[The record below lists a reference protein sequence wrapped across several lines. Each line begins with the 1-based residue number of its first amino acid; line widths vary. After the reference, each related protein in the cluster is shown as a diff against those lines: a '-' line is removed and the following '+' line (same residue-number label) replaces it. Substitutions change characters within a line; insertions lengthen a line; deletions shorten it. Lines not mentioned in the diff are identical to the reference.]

1 MWISAQMLPSSSS
14 LPSSAELSFPQW
26 GKALLSIRMD
36 ITLKTD
42 EPARLPRALEILSIV
57 SSHLPQ
63 CATPAWI
70 LYIACKR
77 QASVHYSSSAD
88 MFWGGKLLGVPKPR
102 AKQIRSTDNAMRET
116 RGRIG
121 DFSCLVGRPRSRF
134 KTGLMGPVG
143 PLRVLAVSQ
152 SQFSSS
158 WFGFAWVTKMI
169 VQPAWVTHFIH
180 FGQSGSHEMRLKLD
194 RMHPMISG
202 KVVHYKQGKC
212 SFGMELASL

>member
-1 MWISAQMLPSSSS
+1 MLPSSSS

-42 EPARLPRALEILSIV
+42 EPARLPRALEILSFV

-102 AKQIRSTDNAMRET
+102 AKQIRSTDNALRET
-116 RGRIG
+116 RGKDWR
-121 DFSCLVGRPRSRF
+121 FQLSCG
-134 KTGLMGPVG
+134 
-143 PLRVLAVSQ
+143 
-152 SQFSSS
+152 SSS
-158 WFGFAWVTKMI
+158 F
-169 VQPAWVTHFIH
+169 
-180 FGQSGSHEMRLKLD
+180 
-194 RMHPMISG
+194 
-202 KVVHYKQGKC
+202 
-212 SFGMELASL
+212 SFQNRVDGTGRSA